1 MVVTLG
7 VSYLRVDLCMYGSF
21 SEASLEVLRSIYD
34 FTRCKRPDGSI
45 YGSRGKCRK
54 GTETVAEGE
63 TEKTPKAKKPRLS
76 KNEKIAL
83 DVMADKSLR
92 SDRKRIA
99 EMVRRGVPADTNFIS
114 LVGEARRKIGLDK
127 NVTVWDPKKKSLAE
141 RMAAAAERLEREKT
155 VPATSAPKAANKEKK
170 KPEPQPK
177 EQEAQTAAAKTARPV
192 DPKVA
197 AKVDKAVAA
206 KAKGPSY
213 TPEQLAAQD
222 RLLAQSQSKAKKPK
236 ETPEVKAEKKWLAQ
250 EEKVKAIQA
259 EHDKIKAELEG
270 KGIKVYV
277 TGKGANTMLRVLKE
291 RGIPTQAQLTRMQI
305 KLRETQPERLKQE
318 RIAAERERIAAE
330 IAGTSREKRKEMILK
345 ELERLKGDKYT
356 RTLKDVD
363 NNVEMMQKW
372 INEDPSMATLKNRVA
387 LTAMRAL
394 RAQMVREA
402 RVRREAKNKSL
413 DASLK
418 EAPKY
423 DSTPGSR
430 KPANAKQL
438 LGDYAAYLKKEKEL
452 DSRRKEIENSGRLTD
467 LKVQKEYYSL
477 LEEISA
483 HSKGRIP
490 GNPVSL
496 DKIYEVQGFNAKPE
510 LVRGRSDLESR
521 KDILREPDGRPLIL
535 YRGVTEEGY
544 ARQFQGSGPDGGK
557 HFPGQGVYGNGT
569 YAASAGGNVRE
580 SRWITDGNY
589 DQTAQ
594 RTAISYAAGGQDAG
608 NKVTAF
614 ALRKD
619 ANVVQ
624 FEGETTSQRDNK
636 YYEWR
641 REITRQAKEK
651 FGIDF
656 NDHGEAAAAMGIHA
670 YRVPMNDSEDYWVIL
685 NRGAV
690 IAAQDPQLPDQ

>member
-1 MVVTLG
+1 
-7 VSYLRVDLCMYGSF
+7 MYGSF
-21 SEASLEVLRSIYD
+21 SDSALESINLLFD
-34 FTRCKRPDGSI
+34 FTRCRRPDGSV

-63 TEKTPKAKKPRLS
+63 PEKTTKVQTPKLS
-76 KNEKIAL
+76 KQEKIAIK
-83 DVMADKSLR
+83 VMADKSLR

-99 EMVRRGVPADTNFIS
+99 EMIRLGVPADTDFIS
-114 LVGEARRKIGLDK
+114 LVGEAKKKIGLK
-127 NVTVWDPKKKSLAE
+127 ATETVRDSKKKVKAAAEKPKQTLAE
-141 RMAAAAERLEREKT
+141 RMAAAAERLEKQQPSTLKAQPKT
-155 VPATSAPKAANKEKK
+155 TPKA
-170 KPEPQPK
+170 EPKADSEPK
-177 EQEAQTAAAKTARPV
+177 SPAKSGSRP
-192 DPKVA
+192 PA
-197 AKVDKAVAA
+197 
-206 KAKGPSY
+206 
-213 TPEQLAAQD
+213 
-222 RLLAQSQSKAKKPK
+222 KAKKPK
-236 ETPEVKAEKKWLAQ
+236 ETPEEKAEKKWLAQ
-250 EEKVKAIQA
+250 EEKVKAIEA
-259 EHDKIKAELEG
+259 EHDKVKAEL
-270 KGIKVYV
+270 KAQGINVYA
-277 TGKGANTMLRVLKE
+277 TGKGANTMLKMLKE
-291 RGIPTQAQLTRMQI
+291 RGIPTQTQLMRMQV

-318 RIAAERERIAAE
+318 RIANEKARIAAE
-330 IAGTSREKRKEMILK
+330 IAGTSREKRKGMIRE
-345 ELERLKGDKYT
+345 ELERLRGSKYI
-356 RTLKDVD
+356 RTLKDVN

-372 INEDPSMATLKNRVA
+372 INEDPSMTTLKNRVA

-394 RAQMVREA
+394 RAQMIREA
-402 RVRREAKNKSL
+402 RVEREAKNKSL
-413 DASLK
+413 DAYLK
-418 EAPKY
+418 ESPKY
-423 DSTPGSR
+423 NKTPGSS
-430 KPANAKQL
+430 KPASAKQL
-438 LGDYAAYLKKEKEL
+438 LGDYQEFLKKEKEL
-452 DSRRKEIENSGRLTD
+452 DARRKDIENSGRLTD
-467 LKVQKEYYSL
+467 PKVQKEYYSL

-496 DKIYEVQGFNAKPE
+496 EKIYEVQGFNAKPE
-510 LVRGRSDLESR
+510 LVRSRADLENR
-521 KDILREPDGRPLIL
+521 KDILRESDGRPLVL

-594 RTAISYAAGGQDAG
+594 RTAISYAAGGQGAG
-608 NKVTAF
+608 NRVTAF

-670 YRVPMNDSEDYWVIL
+670 YRVPMSDSEDYWVIL

-690 IAAQDPQLPDQ
+690 IAAQDPQLPEE